1 MKRFLLVTRN
11 SPEKVKKGK
20 QERMMSEWSTK
31 ITEKTIAR
39 KRFIQESFAFK
50 STSQM
55 FLPE

>member
-1 MKRFLLVTRN
+1 MKRFLLATRN

-20 QERMMSEWSTK
+20 QERMMSEWSKK
-31 ITEKTIAR
+31 IPEKTIAFYSR
-39 KRFIQESFAFK
+39 KNFAFK